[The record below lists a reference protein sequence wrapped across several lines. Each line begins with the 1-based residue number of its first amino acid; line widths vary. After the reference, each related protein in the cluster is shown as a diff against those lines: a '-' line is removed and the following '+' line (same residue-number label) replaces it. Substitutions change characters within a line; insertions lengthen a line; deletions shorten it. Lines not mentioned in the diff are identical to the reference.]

1 MFPAM
6 KYIKKY
12 IRKDIFFFHMIH
24 IENMKIKAKFNLF
37 LMLLLQS
44 KQFKWQF
51 KKSISKLNG
60 L

>member
-24 IENMKIKAKFNLF
+24 IEKTVEYED
-37 LMLLLQS
+37 
-44 KQFKWQF
+44 
-51 KKSISKLNG
+51 
-60 L
+60 